1 MSSIKSKLPDTGLT
15 IFSKMSALAVEFQAV
30 NLSQGFPDFNPDQAL
45 EAAVHQALVA
55 KAHQYAP
62 MAGHPVLRMEVAKY
76 LKDINEVTYNSESEI
91 VITAG
96 ATQAL
101 TTALL
106 ALVHPGDEVILFAP
120 AYDSYAPAVNLAGG
134 IPVTINL
141 SFPDYQIDWAQVKR
155 LLSSKTRAIILNSP
169 HNPSGRILSQDDLE
183 ALAALADRH
192 PFWIVSDEVYAPIVF
207 DGKKHNSPSAMPQL
221 ADRTLVAGSF
231 GKMFHI
237 TGWKIGFMAGPA
249 MVMDE
254 FRKVHQYNVFSV
266 ASLLQ
271 EALAHYMPQAP
282 ISQLANF
289 FQQKRDLFLTL
300 TDGLPLKPLPCE
312 GGYFQL
318 MDYSGVSNLPEI
330 EFSEW
335 LTREIGVAVIP
346 LSVFYPNIANHQVV
360 RFCFA
365 KKDETL
371 EAAAVRLRAGLL

>member
-15 IFSKMSALAVEFQAV
+15 IFSKMSALANEFQAV
-30 NLSQGFPDFNPDQAL
+30 NLSQGFPDFNPDKAL
-45 EAAVHQALVA
+45 EAAVLHALA
-55 KAHQYAP
+55 ANAHQYAP

-76 LKDINEVTYNSESEI
+76 LKDINGVTYNSESQI

-120 AYDSYAPAVNLAGG
+120 AYDSYAPAVKLAGG

-141 SFPDYQIDWAQVKR
+141 SFPDYQIDWAKVKR

-169 HNPSGRILSQDDLE
+169 HNPSGRILSKDDLD
-183 ALAALADRH
+183 ALVALADRH

-207 DGKKHNSPSAMPQL
+207 DGKKHNSPSTLPQL
-221 ADRTLVAGSF
+221 APRTLVAGSF

-237 TGWKIGFMAGPA
+237 TGWKIGFMAGPT

-271 EALAHYMPQAP
+271 EALAQYMPHASIQE
-282 ISQLANF
+282 LANF

-335 LTREIGVAVIP
+335 LTKEIGVAVIP
-346 LSVFYPNIANHQVV
+346 LSVFYPNITNRQVV

-371 EAAAVRLRAGLL
+371 VAAAVKLRDGLQ